1 MDWPTYAFGF
11 IQEYQDEFSRVFL
24 DVYAKITGNDLSGL
38 DAWKIPVL
46 VSKMGGNNPNK
57 KQERLLHD
65 SRESLRN
72 L

>member
-24 DVYAKITGNDLSGL
+24 DVYAKFTGNDLSGL

-46 VSKMGGNNPNK
+46 VSEMGGNNPNK

-65 SRESLRN
+65 IRESLRN